1 MAPQNIEPGSANSSC
16 HGSRIPVRLRMPAK
30 RAAEFIIFHHWGPV
44 WQRKVPPN
52 WLNYHAYGSSRTFL
66 GSGTG
71 VWFRG
76 LAVPSE
82 TVFGSIGIDKTHG
95 CVWVHKPC
103 SDKIKAFSSFP
114 VITIAFSRVGPVI
127 TGPINTLHIE
137 MKFETEPFSLTHHS
151 WACLKTL
158 YGNQKN
164 GKSHIQKWNTWPL
177 DFYMLSDV

>member
-1 MAPQNIEPGSANSSC
+1 MGWATYEVENRAFPLSCIAMAPQNIEPGSANSSC

-82 TVFGSIGIDKTHG
+82 TAFGSIGHNFPYENIHLEGIPHG
-95 CVWVHKPC
+95 HRHTFYMCAQLVNSWK
-103 SDKIKAFSSFP
+103 S
-114 VITIAFSRVGPVI
+114 
-127 TGPINTLHIE
+127 
-137 MKFETEPFSLTHHS
+137 SLTRTKQ
-151 WACLKTL
+151 ALIK
-158 YGNQKN
+158 
-164 GKSHIQKWNTWPL
+164 I
-177 DFYMLSDV
+177 